1 MPPFFLMTYD
11 KKQRTIRMLALKSA
25 IVTTAIHVN
34 QTHWRFRPDEVR
46 ANDRFPP
53 FAVIPLHLMFTTR
66 AVSKQTESFSSRD
79 PAVRPESVIRSDR
92 IPL

>member
-1 MPPFFLMTYD
+1 MTYD

-53 FAVIPLHLMFTTR
+53 LR
-66 AVSKQTESFSSRD
+66 AVRGNRS
-79 PAVRPESVIRSDR
+79 PEVIRERQESTQSGR
-92 IPL
+92 SHQRPNRPTSAESR